1 MEVRSELLTE
11 ATEATEATVI
21 SPDDLPNDADT
32 WLNYNFKDNWTS
44 EVYPLIQHDPVF
56 EYLIKEELTDFVYQ
70 MVYFDNI
77 EMPMP
82 PDDWDIWTDSPV
94 NYNLPHPQFYPYNDN
109 VEEWLDGDSDEAY
122 EALEKLHKLD
132 HSSPE
137 FDIMYKRLIVSN
149 GPKPN
154 DFRWF
159 MLRKSC
165 HWLSIGMHRAFSLL
179 RPENEVKVVKGD
191 KHTCVVDLTQKQVF
205 DILLSNA
212 NEEGDTNSIEF
223 VKELKAV
230 PKKSMI
236 SIQPNTKAAEARE
249 VELLS

>member
-205 DILLSNA
+205 DILLS
-212 NEEGDTNSIEF
+212 EEGDTNSIEF